1 MKVTF
6 SPTAEED
13 LLDIAVFIAYDNQAR
28 ALTFVDELESK
39 CEGLG
44 RLPGIG
50 TLRPELGDGVR
61 MLPHGRYLIF
71 YREVNKGLRIERVM
85 HGARDIGGD
94 DFEADAPLR
103 TAGT

>member
-6 SPTAEED
+6 SPAAEED
-13 LLDIAVFIAYDNQAR
+13 LLDIAVFIAQDNQAR

-39 CEGLG
+39 CDALG
-44 RLPGIG
+44 HAPGIG
-50 TLRPELGDGVR
+50 TSRPELGDGVR

-71 YREVNKGLRIERVM
+71 YREVNKGLRVERIM

-94 DFEADAPLR
+94 AFEADAPHD
-103 TAGT
+103 A

>member
-13 LLDIAVFIAYDNQAR
+13 LLEIAEFIAQDNHAR

-39 CEGLG
+39 CEQWG
-44 RLPGIG
+44 RSPGIG
-50 TLRPELGDGVR
+50 TSRPELGDGVR

-71 YREVNKGLRIERVM
+71 YREVNQGLRIERIM

-94 DFEADAPLR
+94 DFEPDAPHD
-103 TAGT
+103 T